1 MKTLKLKIE
10 KLIQLEIEKK
20 EKQLEKFKLNDENKK
35 EFQEIEFELWDL
47 IELKDRI

>member
-1 MKTLKLKIE
+1 MKELKLKIE

-20 EKQLEKFKLNDENKK
+20 EKQLEKLNNIDNQK
-35 EFQEIEFELWDL
+35 EFENIEIEIWDL